1 MIEFLL
7 SIFYFILFC
16 FIISKISF
24 FKDSQIPRYWF
35 VFIYGVKVIASIF
48 LTLLY
53 TKYYTDRNTA
63 DIFKYFDDSLLMF
76 EAIKTN
82 PLDYLKMLLG
92 VDTNYIYFTEN
103 YYQHMNHWTRPYS
116 SNLISDSHIIIR
128 FNAFVRLFSF
138 GYFQVHNVFIN
149 FLSLFGLTLIFKAFK
164 TFLNNK
170 EKVLFYIIFFL
181 PSILFWGS
189 GLLKESI
196 IFLGL
201 GLFIYFLF
209 RIINQFK
216 FIYLLPIFIGI
227 FLIIFTKL
235 YLLIALF
242 IPVLGYLINHY
253 IAFRKPFFGY
263 LISIVLFFITIN
275 LIPFIHQQLNI
286 VTQIVNKQQT
296 FSRFIAKVETNS
308 GFIIPELSDGF
319 SILINIPN
327 ALLNTIIRP
336 FLWECSSLFVWL
348 SAFENIAIISC
359 IIIALIF
366 RKKMN
371 AVQQNIFYFNITFVL
386 SLFIIIGLTTPVFGA
401 IIRYKIPGLI
411 LLLISLLLLVDL
423 EKIKTKNS
431 FLNKIL

>member
-189 GLLKESI
+189 
-196 IFLGL
+196 
-201 GLFIYFLF
+201 
-209 RIINQFK
+209 
-216 FIYLLPIFIGI
+216 
-227 FLIIFTKL
+227 
-235 YLLIALF
+235 
-242 IPVLGYLINHY
+242 
-253 IAFRKPFFGY
+253 
-263 LISIVLFFITIN
+263 
-275 LIPFIHQQLNI
+275 
-286 VTQIVNKQQT
+286 
-296 FSRFIAKVETNS
+296 
-308 GFIIPELSDGF
+308 
-319 SILINIPN
+319 
-327 ALLNTIIRP
+327 
-336 FLWECSSLFVWL
+336 
-348 SAFENIAIISC
+348 
-359 IIIALIF
+359 
-366 RKKMN
+366 
-371 AVQQNIFYFNITFVL
+371 
-386 SLFIIIGLTTPVFGA
+386 
-401 IIRYKIPGLI
+401 
-411 LLLISLLLLVDL
+411 
-423 EKIKTKNS
+423 
-431 FLNKIL
+431 